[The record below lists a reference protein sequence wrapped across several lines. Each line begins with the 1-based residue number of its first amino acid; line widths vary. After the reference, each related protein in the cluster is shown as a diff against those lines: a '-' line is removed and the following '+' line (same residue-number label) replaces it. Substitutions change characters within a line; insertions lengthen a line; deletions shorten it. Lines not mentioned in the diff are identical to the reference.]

1 MEYKFTLIDGEV
13 ETVIDE
19 PIGWDKCKI
28 TYARDDKYHGI
39 FTSYTDELEFVNDG
53 YTIIANAFYT
63 YGIEY
68 ILKIRIEQR
77 CNASYEYQTL
87 YTGRVNLAGFQ
98 DRFNIFC
105 SCITNIEQD
114 SNTMLMKNNSDKIVD
129 FSKVLHLTD
138 ESLPPLLPNTM
149 TMHSKAIVLT
159 SVFDTVGYPSPLDS
173 ETVITNSGLT
183 YFFSMPVF
191 VKNNDLSISSTTGI
205 NAQSQV
211 NSTRNVADIE
221 INFVPAYTGVYE
233 LNFECI
239 GSFTDDATT
248 DFGRD
253 YNLNWVYS
261 INGGAVISI
270 EDLGVFNPTLPLTI
284 NFNINQTVSLSLTAN
299 DTVKVYLVMASYNA
313 PTSKVVNWYLTFNTA
328 NIYFKSET
336 ETPSSTAKTY
346 MIHECFERVAQ
357 NALDKRTAFK
367 SNFLGRKDL
376 GYGANGCGSFMAL
389 TNGFNIRSFDKP
401 ILANLTDM
409 YSSLSAVHCLGLG
422 LENDGGNEII
432 RVEPVSY
439 FYNETNIND
448 ITNIKSI
455 NVSVDQNRVFNTV
468 KIGFEKEGTEEG
480 TDKSNTL
487 DGFATN
493 HSYSLPITTVKR
505 EFVNVCKY
513 VADHYAIE
521 FTRRVQYLET
531 STSSWKFDDDNFLIC
546 TKRTESVAGYAT
558 ELNLAERNEN
568 FSTQNILSPG
578 TGYNLRLTPMRMM
591 LNWNQIISGAY
602 AKIAGKSAQFTN
614 GKNNYLYESQL
625 IGNCTDRYNNAVLK
639 ENQNLAWDD
648 ENNLINSPIYEPIS
662 IKFDYPMSLS
672 NFNYMI
678 DNKYGYYSVGKG
690 STIEHRGYIKM
701 VTFMPVQGMANFDLI
716 KLYGNEPQCDL
727 IYVECPYVVD
737 EYVE

>member
-68 ILKIRIEQR
+68 LLKIRIEQR

-159 SVFDTVGYPSPLDS
+159 SVFDTVTESVPLIA
-173 ETVITNSGLT
+173 ETVNIDVSQT
-183 YFFSMPVF
+183 YFLPMPVY
-191 VKNNDLSISSTTGI
+191 VKSNDLSISSTTGI
-205 NAQSQV
+205 NAQLIE
-211 NSTRNVADIE
+211 NITTDIALIE
-221 INFVPAYTGVYE
+221 PTFIPAYDGVYD
-233 LNFECI
+233 LIFECE
-239 GSFTDDATT
+239 GSFVDSITT
-248 DFGRD
+248 ALGRS
-253 YNLNWVYS
+253 YNLQWTYS
-261 INGGAVISI
+261 INGTPYSIYDIGAQ
-270 EDLGVFNPTLPLTI
+270 NPLSPLTVLFDI
-284 NFNINQTVSLSLTAN
+284 NETLSLTLNAN
-299 DTVKVYLVMASYNA
+299 DVVKIYLVIANYSV
-313 PTSKVVNWYLTFNTA
+313 PTSSISYFYLLFNTA

-401 ILANLTDM
+401 ILANLTDI

-546 TKRTESVAGYAT
+546 TKRTESVSGYAT